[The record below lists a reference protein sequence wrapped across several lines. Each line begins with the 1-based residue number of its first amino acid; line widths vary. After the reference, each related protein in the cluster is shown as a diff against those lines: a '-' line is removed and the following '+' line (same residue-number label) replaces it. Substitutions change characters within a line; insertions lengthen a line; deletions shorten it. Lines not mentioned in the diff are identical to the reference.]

1 MTDKPRKITEKLR
14 AWKPPADWVR
24 ITTVDAHTAGEPLR
38 IVTGGFPEVPGRTI
52 LERRAFIRDN
62 LDHLRTALMFEPRG
76 HADMY
81 GCVLT
86 EPVEEGSRFGVIFMH
101 NEGYSTMCGHAVIAL
116 AEVAVRTGMVEP
128 EGPVT
133 EISMDTPAG
142 RVRAF
147 VRIEEGGGGERGA
160 RSEGGCERGAGG
172 AGAEKRVRGG
182 ESEKDGKGGKGEVA
196 AVWFHNVPSFVL
208 AAGKTVEVPG
218 VGTVRY
224 DIAFGGA
231 FYAFVDADALGIAM
245 VESNYRDLIDKGMA
259 IKRAVAAAGPIVH
272 PSEAD
277 LGFLYGTIFVGRGH
291 GPGADSR
298 NVCVFAEGEVDRSP
312 TGTGVSARM
321 ALHHS
326 RGEIGVD
333 RPMVIE
339 SLIGTRFVGRVVRTA
354 KFGPYDAVIPQVEG
368 RAHITGRHEFLID
381 PRDPLKAGFILR

>member
-1 MTDKPRKITEKLR
+1 MADKPDAITEKLR
-14 AWKPPADWVR
+14 VWEPPPDRTR
-24 ITTVDAHTAGEPLR
+24 ITTLDAHTAGEPLR
-38 IVTGGFPEVPGRTI
+38 IVTGGFPEAPGRTI
-52 LERRAFIRDN
+52 LERRAFIKDN

-86 EPVEEGSRFGVIFMH
+86 RPVEEGSRFGVIFMH

-116 AEVAVRTGMVEP
+116 AEVAVRTGMVEAVA
-128 EGPVT
+128 PVT
-133 EISMDTPAG
+133 EIAMDTAAG
-142 RVRAF
+142 KVRAF
-147 VRIEEGGGGERGA
+147 VRIEGGERGEKGK
-160 RSEGGCERGAGG
+160 RGEGGEI
-172 AGAEKRVRGG
+172 
-182 ESEKDGKGGKGEVA
+182 A

-208 AAGKTVEVPG
+208 AAGRAVDVPG
-218 VGTVRY
+218 LGTVRY

-245 VESNYRDLIDKGMA
+245 EERNVRDLIQKGMA
-259 IKRAVAAAGPIVH
+259 VKRAVMASGPIVH
-272 PSEAD
+272 PFEKD
-277 LGFLYGTIFVGRGH
+277 LGFLYGTIFTGRGH
-291 GPGADSR
+291 TAGVDSR

-333 RPMVIE
+333 EPMVIE
-339 SLIGTRFVGRVVRTA
+339 SLIGTRFVGRVVQTV

-368 RAHITGRHEFLID
+368 RAFITGRHEFLID
-381 PRDPLKAGFILR
+381 PRDPLGAGFILR

>member
-1 MTDKPRKITEKLR
+1 MKKLLGWR
-14 AWKPPADWVR
+14 PPPDWLR
-24 ITTVDAHTAGEPLR
+24 ITTLDAHTAGEPLR
-38 IVTGGFPEVPGRTI
+38 IVTDGFPEVPGRTI
-52 LERRAFIRDN
+52 LERRAFIKNN

-86 EPVEEGSRFGVIFMH
+86 RPVEEGSRFGVIFMH

-116 AEVAVRTGMVEP
+116 AEVAVRTGMVEAVA
-128 EGPVT
+128 PVT
-133 EISMDTPAG
+133 EIAMDTPAG
-142 RVRAF
+142 KVRAF
-147 VRIEEGGGGERGA
+147 VRIEGGERG
-160 RSEGGCERGAGG
+160 ERG
-172 AGAEKRVRGG
+172 EI
-182 ESEKDGKGGKGEVA
+182 A

-208 AAGKTVEVPG
+208 AAGRTVDVPG
-218 VGTVRY
+218 LGTVRY
-224 DIAFGGA
+224 DVAFGGA

-245 VESNYRDLIDKGMA
+245 VEGNYRDLIDKGMA
-259 IKRAVAAAGPIVH
+259 IKRAVTASGPIVH
-272 PSEAD
+272 PFETD

-291 GPGADSR
+291 AAGVDSR

-333 RPMVIE
+333 EPMVIE
-339 SLIGTRFVGRVVRTA
+339 SLIGTRFVGRVVQTV
-354 KFGPYDAVIPQVEG
+354 KFGPYDAVIPQIEG

-381 PRDPLKAGFILR
+381 PRDPLKTGFILR